1 MSENLIEILP
11 DHVANQIAA
20 GEVVQRPA
28 SMVKELMENAVDAGA
43 SAVSVVVR
51 DGGKS
56 LVQVIDDGCGMAA
69 ADAVICF
76 ARHAT
81 SKIRKSGDLFALR
94 TFGFR
99 GEALASIASV
109 AEVELRTRRETDEV
123 GTLVTIAGGTEADAE
138 TESVSCPQ
146 GTQITVRNLFFNTP
160 ARRKFLKADATETK
174 QVITEFQR
182 VALCHPEVAFT
193 LVADDKTLFSLAPG
207 GLKQRIAAV
216 AGRKLGDKLLEVEVD
231 TPIVRIGGYIGLPAT
246 AKKSGTEQFFFVNG
260 RYFRSP
266 YLQKAVVSGYN
277 KLLPYG
283 YTPSYFIYIQVEPNR
298 IDVNIHPQKTE
309 IKFEDEQAMWQML
322 ASAVGRS
329 LGKYN
334 VVPVLDF
341 EDPVPGLEIPVYNA
355 ASGRSSGTASGKG
368 ATGRAMPPM
377 PPVSVRDDYNPFRS
391 YDRKEWDS
399 PAPSSGMSRRQGAT
413 FDDPE
418 QAPFTERIPPELTIP
433 ELASPAAP
441 APAGSLLP
449 GEERY
454 DDYES
459 SVSKPTGAGQAG
471 EPGQGVLPLPDAG
484 GMGAA
489 GAGRRSLVFGGGK
502 YIVTTTADGVVV
514 IDRARAMLR
523 VEYEEFLRRMENDFS
538 VVGQRD
544 LFPQTV
550 ELSPADH
557 FLLMEHTSE
566 LAAMGFDLRDM
577 GGTTV
582 VVYGLPVE
590 MGEQATPAGAVEELL
605 AQIKEEGASLRD
617 NHRERLAA
625 AMARS
630 CCAALFAGGG
640 DGRAAVT
647 GAEADELVRRL
658 FACEE
663 PNYTPD
669 GRPVMTVIS
678 TIEAEKRLKR

>member
-1 MSENLIEILP
+1 MAQNLIRILP
-11 DHVANQIAA
+11 DTVANQIAA

-43 SAVSVVVR
+43 RSVSVVVR

-56 LVQVIDDGCGMAA
+56 LVQVIDDGCGMASGDA
-69 ADAVICF
+69 ALCF

-81 SKIRKSGDLFALR
+81 SKIRKSGDLFALQ

-109 AEVELRTRRETDEV
+109 AEVELRTRRGEDEV
-123 GTLVTIAGGTEADAE
+123 GTLVTIAGGTEADAR

-160 ARRKFLKADATETK
+160 ARRKFLKADTTETK

-182 VALCHPEVAFT
+182 VALCHPELAFT

-207 GLKQRIAAV
+207 GLRQRIAAMM
-216 AGRKLGDKLLEVEVD
+216 GRKTGDKLLDVEVD

-246 AKKSGTEQFFFVNG
+246 AKKSGSEQYFFVNG
-260 RYFRSP
+260 RYFRSA

-283 YTPSYFIYIQVEPNR
+283 YTPSYFIYIDVDPAR

-329 LGKYN
+329 LGKHN
-334 VVPVLDF
+334 VVPMLDF
-341 EDPVPGLEIPVYNA
+341 ENPTPGLEIPVYTSA
-355 ASGRSSGTASGKG
+355 ASGARKN
-368 ATGRAMPPM
+368 MPSP
-377 PPVSVRDDYNPFRS
+377 PPVSVRDNYNPFKT
-391 YDRKEWDS
+391 YDRQEWD
-399 PAPSSGMSRRQGAT
+399 APSSAAHTVPTAFGRHKKA

-418 QAPFTERIPPELTIP
+418 QAPFTEMIPPSLTIP
-433 ELASPAAP
+433 GSSVAGGTPA
-441 APAGSLLP
+441 SLLP
-449 GEERY
+449 GEETY
-454 DDYES
+454 SDYES
-459 SVSKPTGAGQAG
+459 PLAEAEQ
-471 EPGQGVLPLPDAG
+471 QVLPVAIPPVSG
-484 GMGAA
+484 SPTAA
-489 GAGRRSLVFGGGK
+489 TARSLVFGGGK
-502 YIVTTTADGVVV
+502 YIVTTTADGVVI
-514 IDRARAMLR
+514 IDRARAKLR
-523 VEYEEFLRRMENDFS
+523 VTYEEFLRRMENDFS

-544 LFPQTV
+544 LFPETV
-550 ELSPADH
+550 ELSAADH

-577 GGTTV
+577 GGSTV

-590 MGEQATPAGAVEELL
+590 MGTTATPAAAVEGLL

-630 CCAALFAGGG
+630 CCAALFSGGG
-640 DGRAAVT
+640 SANASAVT
-647 GAEADELVRRL
+647 TVEADALVRQL
-658 FACEE
+658 FACDE

-669 GRPVMTVIS
+669 GRPVMTVVS
-678 TIEAEKRLKR
+678 AVEAEKRLKR

>member
-1 MSENLIEILP
+1 MANNLIQILP
-11 DHVANQIAA
+11 DNVANQIAA

-43 SAVSVVVR
+43 RSVSVVVR

-69 ADAVICF
+69 ADAVLCF

-81 SKIRKSGDLFALR
+81 SKIRKSGDLFALQ

-109 AEVELRTRRETDEV
+109 AEVELRTRRGDDEV
-123 GTLVTIAGGTEADAE
+123 GILVTIAGGTDADAH

-160 ARRKFLKADATETK
+160 ARRKFLKADTTETK
-174 QVITEFQR
+174 QVIVEFQR
-182 VALCHPEVAFT
+182 VALCHPELAFT

-207 GLKQRIAAV
+207 GLRQRIAAIV
-216 AGRKLGDKLLEVEVD
+216 GRKTGDKLLDVEVD
-231 TPIVRIGGYIGLPAT
+231 TPIVRIGGYVGLPST

-266 YLQKAVVSGYN
+266 YLQKAVVSGYS

-283 YTPSYFIYIQVEPNR
+283 YTPSYFIYINVDPAR

-309 IKFEDEQAMWQML
+309 IKFEDEQALWQML
-322 ASAVGRS
+322 ASAVARS
-329 LGKYN
+329 LGKHN
-334 VVPVLDF
+334 VVPMLDF
-341 EDPVPGLEIPVYNA
+341 ENPVPGLEIPVYPSA
-355 ASGRSSGTASGKG
+355 KGSGVG
-368 ATGRAMPPM
+368 AGRAMPAP

-391 YDRKEWDS
+391 YDRQEWDS
-399 PAPSSGMSRRQGAT
+399 PSASASSRASAIGVPKKA

-418 QAPFTERIPPELTIP
+418 QAPFTEMIPPSLSIPDLSSPASVAAIP
-433 ELASPAAP
+433 EA
-441 APAGSLLP
+441 SLLP
-449 GEERY
+449 GEENY
-454 DDYES
+454 SDYES
-459 SVSKPTGAGQAG
+459 PFTQPAASEES
-471 EPGQGVLPLPDAG
+471 EQGVLPLAASDMQP
-484 GMGAA
+484 A
-489 GAGRRSLVFGGGK
+489 GAGISRSLVFGGGK
-502 YIVTTTADGVVV
+502 YIVTTTADGAVI
-514 IDRARAMLR
+514 IDRARAKLR
-523 VEYEEFLRRMENDFS
+523 VTYEEFLRRMENDFS

-544 LFPQTV
+544 LFPETV

-557 FLLMEHTSE
+557 FLLMEHTTE

-577 GGTTV
+577 GGSTV

-590 MGEQATPAGAVEELL
+590 MGAVVTPTMAVEELL
-605 AQIKEEGASLRD
+605 TQIKEEGMSLRD

-630 CCAALFAGGG
+630 CCAALFVS
-640 DGRAAVT
+640 DGVASPVTAV
-647 GAEADELVRRL
+647 EADALVRQL
-658 FACEE
+658 FACDE

-669 GRPVMTVIS
+669 GRPVMTVVS
-678 TIEAEKRLKR
+678 AIEAAKRLKR

>member
-1 MSENLIEILP
+1 MAQNLIRILP
-11 DHVANQIAA
+11 DNVANQIAA

-43 SAVSVVVR
+43 RSVSVVVR

-56 LVQVIDDGCGMAA
+56 MVQVIDDGCGMAA
-69 ADAVICF
+69 QDASLCF

-81 SKIRKSGDLFALR
+81 SKIRKSGDLFALQ

-109 AEVELRTRRETDEV
+109 AEVELRTRRGEDEV
-123 GTLVTIAGGTEADAE
+123 GTLVTIAGGTEADAR
-138 TESVSCPQ
+138 TEGVSCPQ

-160 ARRKFLKADATETK
+160 ARRKFLKADTTETK

-182 VALCHPEVAFT
+182 VALCHPELAFT

-207 GLKQRIAAV
+207 GLRQRIAAMM
-216 AGRKLGDKLLEVEVD
+216 GRKTGDKLLDVEVD
-231 TPIVRIGGYIGLPAT
+231 TPIVKIGGYIGLPAT
-246 AKKSGTEQFFFVNG
+246 AKKSGSEQYFFVNG
-260 RYFRSP
+260 RYFRSA
-266 YLQKAVVSGYN
+266 YLQKAVVSGYS

-283 YTPSYFIYIQVEPNR
+283 YTPSYFIYIDVDPAR

-329 LGKYN
+329 LGKHN
-334 VVPVLDF
+334 VVPMLDF
-341 EDPVPGLEIPVYNA
+341 ENPVPGLEIPVYP
-355 ASGRSSGTASGKG
+355 SKKD
-368 ATGRAMPPM
+368 RAMPAV
-377 PPVSVRDDYNPFRS
+377 PPVSVKDNYNPFKT
-391 YDRKEWDS
+391 YDRQEWDTPS
-399 PAPSSGMSRRQGAT
+399 AASAYAAPRRPKA

-418 QAPFTERIPPELTIP
+418 QAPFTEMIPPSLTIP
-433 ELASPAAP
+433 DPGAP
-441 APAGSLLP
+441 MAGNASLLP
-449 GEERY
+449 GEETY
-454 DDYES
+454 SDYES
-459 SVSKPTGAGQAG
+459 PLVEAEQ
-471 EPGQGVLPLPDAG
+471 QVLPVTVPAQNA
-484 GMGAA
+484 GAA
-489 GAGRRSLVFGGGK
+489 AVGNAAARSLAFGGGK
-502 YIVTTTADGVVV
+502 YIVTTTADGVVI
-514 IDRARAMLR
+514 IDRARAKLR
-523 VEYEEFLRRMENDFS
+523 VTYEEFLRRMENDFS

-544 LFPQTV
+544 LFPETV
-550 ELSPADH
+550 ELAPADH

-577 GGTTV
+577 GGSTV

-590 MGEQATPAGAVEELL
+590 MGTAVTPAAAVEGLL
-605 AQIKEEGASLRD
+605 MQIKEEGPSLRD

-630 CCAALFAGGG
+630 CCAALFAGNNSGG
-640 DGRAAVT
+640 ASSSNVSAV
-647 GAEADELVRRL
+647 EADALVRQL
-658 FACEE
+658 FACDE

-678 TIEAEKRLKR
+678 AVEAEKRLKR

>member
-1 MSENLIEILP
+1 MAQNLIRILP
-11 DHVANQIAA
+11 DTVANQIAA

-43 SAVSVVVR
+43 RSVSVVVR

-56 LVQVIDDGCGMAA
+56 MVQVIDDGCGMAA
-69 ADAVICF
+69 QDASLCF

-81 SKIRKSGDLFALR
+81 SKIRKSGDLFALQ

-109 AEVELRTRRETDEV
+109 AEVELRTRRPEDEV
-123 GTLVTIAGGTEADAE
+123 GTLVTIAGGTEADAR

-160 ARRKFLKADATETK
+160 ARRKFLKADTTETK

-182 VALCHPEVAFT
+182 VALCHPELAFT

-207 GLKQRIAAV
+207 GLRQRIAAIM
-216 AGRKLGDKLLEVEVD
+216 GRKTGDKLLDVEVD

-246 AKKSGTEQFFFVNG
+246 AKKSGSEQYFFVNG
-260 RYFRSP
+260 RYFRSA

-283 YTPSYFIYIQVEPNR
+283 YTPSYFIYIDVDPAR

-329 LGKYN
+329 LGKHN
-334 VVPVLDF
+334 VVPMLDF
-341 EDPVPGLEIPVYNA
+341 ENPTPGLEIPIYTSA
-355 ASGRSSGTASGKG
+355 ASGARKN
-368 ATGRAMPPM
+368 MPAP
-377 PPVSVRDDYNPFRS
+377 PPVSVKDNYNPFKS
-391 YDRKEWDS
+391 YDRQEWD
-399 PAPSSGMSRRQGAT
+399 APSSAAHTVPTAFGRHKKA

-418 QAPFTERIPPELTIP
+418 QAPFTEMIPPSLTIP
-433 ELASPAAP
+433 DLSAPGAAFVGK
-441 APAGSLLP
+441 GSLLP
-449 GEERY
+449 GEETY
-454 DDYES
+454 SDYES
-459 SVSKPTGAGQAG
+459 PAS
-471 EPGQGVLPLPDAG
+471 EPAVEQGVLPVPGAQN
-484 GMGAA
+484 GAA
-489 GAGRRSLVFGGGK
+489 GHTVPRSLVFAGGK
-502 YIVTTTADGVVV
+502 YIVTTTADGVVIV
-514 IDRARAMLR
+514 DRARAKLR
-523 VEYEEFLRRMENDFS
+523 VTYEEFLRRMENDFS

-544 LFPQTV
+544 LFPETV

-577 GGTTV
+577 GGSTV

-590 MGEQATPAGAVEELL
+590 MGTTATPAAAVEGLL

-640 DGRAAVT
+640 SANTSAVT
-647 GAEADELVRRL
+647 TVEADALVRQL
-658 FACEE
+658 FACDE

-669 GRPVMTVIS
+669 GRPVMTVVS
-678 TIEAEKRLKR
+678 AVEAEKRLKR

>member
-1 MSENLIEILP
+1 MIQILP
-11 DHVANQIAA
+11 DNVANQIAA

-43 SAVSVVVR
+43 QSVSVVVR

-69 ADAVICF
+69 EDAVLCF

-81 SKIRKSGDLFALR
+81 SKIRKSDDLFALQ

-109 AEVELRTRRETDEV
+109 AEVELRTRRGGDEV
-123 GTLVTIAGGTEADAE
+123 GTLVTIAGGTEADAR

-146 GTQITVRNLFFNTP
+146 GTQILVRNLFFNTP
-160 ARRKFLKADATETK
+160 ARRKFLKADTTETK
-174 QVITEFQR
+174 QVIVEFQR

-193 LVADDKTLFSLAPG
+193 LVADDKTLFSLGPG
-207 GLKQRIAAV
+207 GLRQRIAAIV
-216 AGRKLGDKLLEVEVD
+216 GRKTGDKLLDVEVD
-231 TPIVRIGGYIGLPAT
+231 TPIVRIGGYVGLPAT

-266 YLQKAVVSGYN
+266 YLQKAVVSGYS

-283 YTPSYFIYIQVEPNR
+283 YTPSYFIYIQVDPAR

-309 IKFEDEQAMWQML
+309 IKFEDEQALWQML
-322 ASAVGRS
+322 ASAVARS
-329 LGKYN
+329 LGKHN
-334 VVPVLDF
+334 VVPMLDF
-341 EDPVPGLEIPVYNA
+341 ENPVPGLEIPVYPSHQAKDNK
-355 ASGRSSGTASGKG
+355 R
-368 ATGRAMPPM
+368 MPAP

-391 YDRKEWDS
+391 YDRPEWDTS
-399 PAPSSGMSRRQGAT
+399 AGSDSAYAASKRPKT

-418 QAPFTERIPPELTIP
+418 QAPFTEMIPPSLTIP
-433 ELASPAAP
+433 DPASLSPSAP
-441 APAGSLLP
+441 VSLLP
-449 GEERY
+449 GEETY
-454 DDYES
+454 SEYES
-459 SVSKPTGAGQAG
+459 AVPGAAERQ
-471 EPGQGVLPLPDAG
+471 EPEQGALPLAG
-484 GMGAA
+484 SDVPMASA
-489 GAGRRSLVFGGGK
+489 VPRSLVFGGGR
-502 YIVTTTADGVVV
+502 YIVTTTADGAVI
-514 IDRARAMLR
+514 IDRARAKLR
-523 VEYEEFLRRMENDFS
+523 VTYEEFLRRMENDFS
-538 VVGQRD
+538 VTGQRD
-544 LFPQTV
+544 LFPETV

-557 FLLMEHTSE
+557 FLLMEHTQE

-577 GGTTV
+577 GGSTV

-590 MGEQATPAGAVEELL
+590 MGAAVTPAMAVEELL
-605 AQIKEEGASLRD
+605 SQIKEEGVSLRD

-630 CCAALFAGGG
+630 CCAALFAP
-640 DGRAAVT
+640 DGMAHPVSAV
-647 GAEADELVRRL
+647 EADALVRQL
-658 FACEE
+658 FGCDE

-669 GRPVMTVIS
+669 GRPVMTVVS
-678 TIEAEKRLKR
+678 TAEVVKRLKK